1 MTDTPTIEIHN
12 VGPIEEFRCELAPG
26 VTVLRGKHGAGKTT
40 VLRTVQLATDGRA
53 DRKPAKSDGVP
64 RGEATIAGR
73 TLTITRTVRTEGEL
87 SVEGLGELSL
97 DVLHCPKFDDA
108 VIRDKHRIATLIRLA
123 GVTADPTLF
132 HDIVGGAGNFNAIV
146 DVGSVKTDDLVD
158 MAGRI
163 KRRFEKQAQEFE
175 TKAET
180 AQTRQIAERQAAE
193 GVSLTA
199 PDDSRVLER
208 DLSDAITRRAAL
220 AEQVRAAD
228 RALLAV
234 NEAQQRREQLP
245 PARSIAAL
253 QINLDN
259 ATKECQDAIACVELA
274 RAALAE
280 VEKRQTAAQY
290 ARRSADDALS
300 NALQEQAIRDELDRT
315 IADHAAV
322 DRPSDDD
329 LDAAE
334 KAVFSAQEAC
344 AYGQRVRMAKEA
356 IKRAEGH
363 VAEAQAAST
372 AAKRMRTAAG
382 QTQDVLSAAVAK
394 IPHCP
399 LRVVF
404 DSDGDARLIVKTD
417 RSDAELFDDL
427 SDGQRWRVVLDIA
440 AAAGKLLVL
449 SQAAWGE
456 LSDGT
461 RSQIDAMARE
471 RGCYIL
477 TAQADDGEL
486 RAEPLSVASESTAVA
501 A

>member
-132 HDIVGGAGNFNAIV
+132 HDIVGGRESFDKAI
-146 DVGSVKTDDLVD
+146 DSDTVKTNDLVEL
-158 MAGRI
+158 AARI
-163 KRRFEKQAQEFE
+163 KRRLEKHAQN
-175 TKAET
+175 AET
-180 AQTRQIAERQAAE
+180 NYDTAMARQLAERQQAD
-193 GVSLTA
+193 GV
-199 PDDSRVLER
+199 
-208 DLSDAITRRAAL
+208 DLSLPCDNEALGAAL
-220 AEQVRAAD
+220 REAMVAQNRINDRVAAAD
-228 RALLAV
+228 RAASAA
-234 NEAQQRREQLP
+234 NQAQQRREQLP

-274 RAALAE
+274 RAVLAE
-280 VEKRQTAAQY
+280 AEKRQTAAQY

-394 IPHCP
+394 IPNCP
-399 LRVVF
+399 MRVIF
-404 DSDGDARLIVKTD
+404 DADGNARLVVKTE

-471 RGCYIL
+471 RGCYVL
-477 TAQADDGEL
+477 TAQADDGDL
-486 RAEPLSVASESTAVA
+486 RAETWAEQAAATAA
-501 A
+501 AA